1 LKYEKNVRL
10 SFYFFVLLTAMGLFF
25 HIHPVEAYESCN
37 TVESGLLAQ
46 KDSNDE
52 GNETVH
58 QKSSSRKI
66 IAYYFH
72 GTRRCRTCK
81 KIESLTRTVVQ
92 NNFQAELENGSLE
105 WQSVNVDTNENKHF
119 IKEFNLYTKSVVL
132 VEIIDSKQSSW
143 KNLDQV
149 WQLVH
154 KEDNFKPYIR
164 NEIKTYLKGK

>member
-1 LKYEKNVRL
+1 MFVVKCSRSLL
-10 SFYFFVLLTAMGLFF
+10 S
-25 HIHPVEAYESCN
+25 PVGA
-37 TVESGLLAQ
+37 
-46 KDSNDE
+46 
-52 GNETVH
+52 
-58 QKSSSRKI
+58 
-66 IAYYFH
+66 
-72 GTRRCRTCK
+72 TCL

-119 IKEFNLYTKSVVL
+119 IKEFNLYTRSVVL
-132 VEIIDSKQSSW
+132 VEMIDSKQSNW

-164 NEIKTYLKGK
+164 NEIKTYLKRK